1 MVFKYGNYNP
11 LFFSLLEIWRLW
23 GFFPPPPKTNPLL
36 QVVVPFSF
44 GRQVAKFRH
53 KK

>member
-1 MVFKYGNYNP
+1 MVFKYGYYNP
-11 LFFSLLEIWRLW
+11 FIFPFLKYGDFGAF
-23 GFFPPPPKTNPLL
+23 FFPQKKNPLL

-44 GRQVAKFRH
+44 GHQVAKFSH

>member
-1 MVFKYGNYNP
+1 MVISTLFFPFLKYGDFGA
-11 LFFSLLEIWRLW
+11 FF
-23 GFFPPPPKTNPLL
+23 FFPPKKNPLL

-44 GRQVAKFRH
+44 GRQVTKFRH